1 MRIIQTQLTDFGAV
15 QIQDHGVAF
24 LVVYPATEPE
34 VRGWNREKTFDK
46 KSWNAAQ
53 MFAASVAA
61 YKEDE
66 DRVENEKRERQNVT
80 WRGQ

>member
-1 MRIIQTQLTDFGAV
+1 
-15 QIQDHGVAF
+15 
-24 LVVYPATEPE
+24 
-34 VRGWNREKTFDK
+34 
-46 KSWNAAQ
+46 Q

-80 WRGQ
+80 WRGNSRGLPLSPEMLELIQRYRDHERVR